1 MFKFSKNS
9 LKKLERLHPN
19 LQNFFMEL
27 IKISPYDFSIT
38 QGIRTAEEQNKLYQQ
53 GRTVPGKIVTN
64 CDGHKLK
71 SNHQIKSDGLGHAGD
86 IAVLINNKITWKE
99 KYYKEVAMS
108 ARILMQKY
116 NIEWGGDWKNF
127 KDLPHFEYKGEWFYA
142 HTYDCF

>member
-9 LKKLERLHPN
+9 LKKLEGLHPN

-38 QGIRTAEEQNKLYQQ
+38 QGVRTAEEQNKLYQQ

-64 CDGHKLK
+64 CDGYKIK
-71 SNHQIKSDGLGHAGD
+71 SNHQTKDDGLGHAGD
-86 IAVLINNKITWKE
+86 IAVLLNNKITWEE
-99 KYYKEVAMS
+99 KYYKEVAMT

-116 NIEWGGDWKNF
+116 NVEWGGDWKNF
-127 KDLPHFEYKGEWFYA
+127 KDLPHFEYKGE
-142 HTYDCF
+142 

>member
-1 MFKFSKNS
+1 MFKFSKKS
-9 LKKLERLHPN
+9 LKKLEGLHPN

-64 CDGHKLK
+64 CDGYKLK

-127 KDLPHFEYKGEWFYA
+127 KDLPHFEYKGE
-142 HTYDCF
+142 

>member
-19 LQNFFMEL
+19 LQIFFMEL

-38 QGIRTAEEQNKLYQQ
+38 QGIRTTAEQNKLYQQ
-53 GRTVPGKIVTN
+53 GRTTPGKIVTN
-64 CDGHKLK
+64 CDGYKLK
-71 SNHQIKSDGLGHAGD
+71 SSHQTKSDGLGHAGD
-86 IAVLINNKITWKE
+86 IAVLVNNKITWSE
-99 KYYKEVAMS
+99 RYYKEVAMA

-127 KDLPHFEYKGEWFYA
+127 KDLPHFEYKGE
-142 HTYDCF
+142 

>member
-1 MFKFSKNS
+1 MFKFSKKS

-53 GRTVPGKIVTN
+53 GRTVLGKIVTN

-71 SNHQIKSDGLGHAGD
+71 SNHQTKSDGLGHAGD
-86 IAVLINNKITWKE
+86 IAVLVNNKITWEE
-99 KYYKEVAMS
+99 KYYKEVAIS

-127 KDLPHFEYKGEWFYA
+127 KDLPHFEYKG
-142 HTYDCF
+142 

>member
-53 GRTVPGKIVTN
+53 GRTTAGKIVTN
-64 CDGHKLK
+64 CDGYKLK
-71 SNHQIKSDGLGHAGD
+71 SNHQTKSDGLGHAGD
-86 IAVLINNKITWKE
+86 IAVLVNNKITWSE
-99 KYYKEVAMS
+99 RYYKEVAMS

-127 KDLPHFEYKGEWFYA
+127 KDLPHFEYKGE
-142 HTYDCF
+142 

>member
-1 MFKFSKNS
+1 MFKFSKKS
-9 LKKLERLHPN
+9 LKKLEGLHPN

-64 CDGHKLK
+64 CDGYKLK
-71 SNHQIKSDGLGHAGD
+71 SNHQTKSDGLGHAGD
-86 IAVLINNKITWKE
+86 IAVLVNNKITWEE
-99 KYYKEVAMS
+99 KYYKEVAIS

-127 KDLPHFEYKGEWFYA
+127 KDLPHFEYKG
-142 HTYDCF
+142 